1 MNIVFTRYA
10 KLEFIDAINYY
21 DKEAEGLGK
30 RFKHEVLKSIKRIHQ
45 YPVAWS
51 IEQDGVRKFFLHK
64 FPYKILY
71 SIEQNH
77 ILILAVAHQ
86 HRKPDYWVD
95 RDNA

>member
-45 YPVAWS
+45 YPVA
-51 IEQDGVRKFFLHK
+51 
-64 FPYKILY
+64 
-71 SIEQNH
+71 
-77 ILILAVAHQ
+77 
-86 HRKPDYWVD
+86 
-95 RDNA
+95 